1 MYGTYVTKRDVFY
14 LLFVFSATIF
24 LVVASLFFCFFVF
37 LQFPTYFLFLFLFV
51 LFFFIL
57 ILVTYFYLPWLHRLK
72 VEYNRLFHLA
82 EKSENRSTTITDDNG
97 KKLNRETIRDLAN
110 KNSHYA
116 DFYKKKLA
124 DTKVEVKALK
134 SITRRWMMSDHKKTA
149 ELRVTR
155 EATKRYAVE
164 MTDMERKL
172 LNMEKEISNTMSFN
186 TSSSSSALS
195 SSSSISTKNID
206 SEKENK
212 NSLIISK
219 KPMSLEIAAD
229 VRSLEH
235 TNDVRDILLR
245 ANLAGLMND
254 TEEDDLDS
262 LGRQVKKD
270 LMIKSHS
277 TSVLQSSNKRRMLRP
292 KSANIRG
299 RASSMKGKKNRMMR
313 PKSAARRR

>member
-1 MYGTYVTKRDVFY
+1 MARMSQRGMF
-14 LLFVFSATIF
+14 FICC
-24 LVVASLFFCFFVF
+24 LFFRQLFFWLLRLCFFVF
-37 LQFPTYFLFLFLFV
+37 LFFYNFQHIFF
-51 LFFFIL
+51 LFFFL
-57 ILVTYFYLPWLHRLK
+57 FFFYLPWLHRLK

-172 LNMEKEISNTMSFN
+172 SNMEKEISNTMSFN